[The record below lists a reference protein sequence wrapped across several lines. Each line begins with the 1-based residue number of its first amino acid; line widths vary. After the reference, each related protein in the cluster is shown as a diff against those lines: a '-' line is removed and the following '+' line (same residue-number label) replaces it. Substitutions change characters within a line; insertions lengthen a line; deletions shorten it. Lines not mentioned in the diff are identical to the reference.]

1 MNTFVQW
8 EGWYADEWATTK
20 AHFLLR
26 RNGDRIRIR
35 GSLPQV
41 SERLRGKRLKVFCNG
56 ERLTEFPVSFGD
68 FEHVVPLRMLAG
80 GELLEVTI
88 EATRFFVPCD
98 EGIGADPRV
107 LSYLL
112 REVA

>member
-1 MNTFVQW
+1 M
-8 EGWYADEWATTK
+8 
-20 AHFLLR
+20 
-26 RNGDRIRIR
+26 
-35 GSLPQV
+35 
-41 SERLRGKRLKVFCNG
+41 
-56 ERLTEFPVSFGD
+56 TEFPVSFGD

-98 EGIGADPRV
+98 EGIGDDPRV